1 MGWKLV
7 PHARTAP
14 AFLFHTAELILI
26 PNRITRGTWYGVDS
40 HAAAAAVLTIRY
52 EA

>member
-1 MGWKLV
+1 MDWKLV
-7 PHARTAP
+7 PHAHTAL
-14 AFLFHTAELILI
+14 AYLFHTAELILI
-26 PNRITRGTWYGVDS
+26 PNWITRGTWCGVAS